1 MISTWIEA
9 KVLLWLIN
17 PTWPI
22 PLQPLPFHKPYH
34 FTKFLISF
42 PLLPLAPSLFCSNHS
57 GVQVVP
63 QAFHAHS
70 SSWLL
75 SLSVPRWGILSLGY
89 SHWFLP
95 LFFFFFQVQVY
106 GVFSECSIEK
116 SLLVAPSPHH
126 PTPYFL
132 SCFIFLH
139 TTNDCETHYIFI
151 CLGYHR
157 PTSAHIRE

>member
-95 LFFFFFQVQVY
+95 LFFFFP
-106 GVFSECSIEK
+106 GPGLW
-116 SLLVAPSPHH
+116 SLLWVLHRKKPPCSTITTPPNSIFLILFYFPPHYKRLWDSLHIYMPWLSSPHFCSH
-126 PTPYFL
+126 
-132 SCFIFLH
+132 
-139 TTNDCETHYIFI
+139 
-151 CLGYHR
+151 
-157 PTSAHIRE
+157 